1 MVLTGTLTPKAWLD
15 REGQSRAAVDL
26 VASQVLTTYQAKRK
40 REAVSRPPPSATPA
54 AALAQME
61 KVFGAAG
68 QFDDEGIL

>member
-61 KVFGAAG
+61 KAFGAAG